1 MFYFED
7 LAFSIGM
14 IGCHS
19 RGTMNLTWLV
29 EYAARAGWAC
39 IVLFPLTGLGA
50 AESGTDC
57 RVLGVTIIF
66 VMLMSV
72 ASWFMDAVSRFLRI
86 APDRDVLA
94 SGCGL

>member
-1 MFYFED
+1 
-7 LAFSIGM
+7 
-14 IGCHS
+14 
-19 RGTMNLTWLV
+19 MNLTWLV

-57 RVLGVTIIF
+57 RVLGVTII
-66 VMLMSV
+66 VVTLMSV
-72 ASWFMDAVSRFLRI
+72 ASWFMDAALHFLRI